1 MACRSTGAAVSVHA
15 RAPLRVDFAGGW
27 TDVPE
32 YAAREGGVVVAAGI
46 TRYAHVDAYL
56 GGKKIKLAAED
67 LDDRVTYQVASQI
80 RYDGR
85 LDLHKAALNLLPVT
99 GGIELLS
106 RSDAPGGS
114 GLGASGALD
123 VALVAVLAYCRHEP
137 YDESSLAE
145 LGFMLEA
152 QELGL
157 LGGRQDQLTA
167 ALGGFQRYEFG
178 DDLVKARRLSV
189 SAAAAEDL
197 RRHVVLAYTGHSHFS
212 SETHGHVWDG
222 FREGDSRVVEALAEI
237 RGLGEDAAEQV
248 ERGDWEALAATVDS
262 NWRAQQRLHP
272 TIATAHTSTIE
283 NAVRTS
289 GAWGVKATGAGA
301 GGCMLVLC
309 PTMVRSDVE
318 EAVQRA
324 GGHILELEFEM
335 EGVNVW
341 ERSDD
346 ATR

>member
-1 MACRSTGAAVSVHA
+1 MAHRRRGDAVSVHA

-46 TRYAHVDAYL
+46 ARYVHVDAYL

-67 LDDRVTYQVASQI
+67 LGERVTYQVASQI

-106 RSDAPGGS
+106 RSDVPGGS

-123 VALVAVLAYCRHEP
+123 VALVAVLAHCRHEP
-137 YDESSLAE
+137 YDEPSLAE

-178 DDLVKARRLSV
+178 DDLVRARRLSV
-189 SAAAAEDL
+189 SATAAEDL
-197 RRHVVLAYTGHSHFS
+197 RRHVVIAYTGHSHFS
-212 SETHGHVWDG
+212 SETHQRVWDG
-222 FREGDSRVVEALAEI
+222 FREGDAKVVAALAEI
-237 RGLGEDAAEQV
+237 RGLAEDAAEEL
-248 ERGDWEALAATVDS
+248 ERGDWEALATTVNT
-262 NWRAQQRLHP
+262 NWSAQQRLHP
-272 TIATAHTSTIE
+272 TISSSHTSTIE
-283 NAVRTS
+283 SAVRAA

-309 PTMVRSDVE
+309 PAMVRADVE
-318 EAVQRA
+318 AAVRQT
-324 GGHILELEFEM
+324 GGQVLELEFAM

-341 ERSDD
+341 ERGDD
-346 ATR
+346 AAQ